1 MVFAKSKRKN
11 IINCC
16 HENFDNKKFE
26 EELKEHLFSVL
37 NFGSFHSTL
46 KTSLDRFALLKQ
58 KVMLNNNQ
66 PFVTKTL
73 CKAIVKRSKLRNKF
87 NKGRNA
93 KNGPITNNNEIM
105 VQIFGNN
112 SFNNLNVKDVTE
124 NNTF

>member
-11 IINCC
+11 IINRC

-26 EELKEHLFSVL
+26 EVLKEHLFSVL

-46 KTSLDRFALLKQ
+46 KMSLDRFALLKQ

-66 PFVTKTL
+66 PFMTKTL

-93 KNGPITNNNEIM
+93 KKWSDYKQQRNYG
-105 VQIFGNN
+105 
-112 SFNNLNVKDVTE
+112 SNLSK
-124 NNTF
+124 